1 MSEDFESPILDK
13 LADRLTTIL
22 RRAYPTSLAVK
33 ELARANSADDGT
45 VRGLVAHPG
54 AGRHGRFEYQGA
66 PFSRPA
72 FSTGL
77 DRRTVLDR
85 RR

>member
-33 ELARANSADDGT
+33 ELAGRT
-45 VRGLVAHPG
+45 VRMTGRSG
-54 AGRHGRFEYQGA
+54 A
-66 PFSRPA
+66 S
-72 FSTGL
+72 
-77 DRRTVLDR
+77 
-85 RR
+85 